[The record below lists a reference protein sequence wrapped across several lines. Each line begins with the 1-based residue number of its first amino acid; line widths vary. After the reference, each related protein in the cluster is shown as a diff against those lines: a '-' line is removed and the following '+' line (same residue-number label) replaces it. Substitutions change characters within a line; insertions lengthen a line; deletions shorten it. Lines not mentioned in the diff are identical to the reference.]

1 MVDSAIITMLDKIG
15 NTIGDFELPLKI
27 PMKELEK
34 KLVALLKAM
43 DSDRYVCLEKIKIEY
58 NGKILDEEDT
68 LYQNAVWDGSVIKL
82 IY

>member
-27 PMKELEK
+27 PMKELGK